1 MSDLAVFGGM
11 DPQEVRAP
19 TPPPSLGQSQQQSCL
34 KKMLV
39 MATAPA
45 NSGQTGAPQLSPRLG
60 APAVLGRSGNLRDAR
75 LPAGPA
81 ALPGRARRPA
91 VSYFNKKEAT
101 LLLRWNL

>member
-1 MSDLAVFGGM
+1 MQGAGRVSDLAVFGGM

-45 NSGQTGAPQLSPRLG
+45 NSGQTGAPQLSPPAEQEEKG
-60 APAVLGRSGNLRDAR
+60 AERV
-75 LPAGPA
+75 PAGVGLGERPEHCSALKVAQVQGA
-81 ALPGRARRPA
+81 AG
-91 VSYFNKKEAT
+91 
-101 LLLRWNL
+101 